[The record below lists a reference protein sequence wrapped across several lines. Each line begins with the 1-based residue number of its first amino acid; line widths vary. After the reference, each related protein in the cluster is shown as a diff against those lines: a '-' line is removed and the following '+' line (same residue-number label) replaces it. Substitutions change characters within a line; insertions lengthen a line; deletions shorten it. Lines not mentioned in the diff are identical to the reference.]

1 MQNKQHN
8 TKTNMK
14 KLALLAL
21 CAAGVAVTS
30 GCRTN
35 LGGGIMAS
43 TKPVEQGKYDVL
55 GDRVSGYES
64 SWYGPFGISYA
75 KPGNAA
81 LRCLDEAKAKAPGAD
96 ALIEV
101 GQNMEM
107 VNYGVARQI
116 ITRVEGT
123 PVKTK

>member
-1 MQNKQHN
+1 MNIQNI
-8 TKTNMK
+8 
-14 KLALLAL
+14 AIVAL
-21 CAAGVAVTS
+21 CAAGIAVAS

-35 LGGGIMAS
+35 MGGGLIPSSM
-43 TKPVEQGKYDVL
+43 PLEQGKYEVL

-64 SWYGPFGISYA
+64 SWFGPFGVSYA
-75 KPGNAA
+75 KPGSAV

-101 GQNMEM
+101 SQNLEM

>member
-1 MQNKQHN
+1 MSINKI
-8 TKTNMK
+8 
-14 KLALLAL
+14 ALMAL
-21 CAAGVAVTS
+21 CAVGVAVTS

-35 LGGGIMAS
+35 LGGGILPS
-43 TKPVEQGKYDVL
+43 TKPIEQGKYTVL

-64 SWYGPFGISYA
+64 SWYGPFGLSYA
-75 KPGNAA
+75 EPGNAA
-81 LRCLDEAKAKAPGAD
+81 LRCLDEAKAKAGAD

-116 ITRVEGT
+116 ITRIEGT
-123 PVKTK
+123 PVKTKE

>member
-1 MQNKQHN
+1 
-8 TKTNMK
+8 MK

-35 LGGGIMAS
+35 LGGGIMSS

-64 SWYGPFGISYA
+64 SWYGPFGVSYA
-75 KPGNAA
+75 KPGNAV

-107 VNYGVARQI
+107 VNYGIARQI
-116 ITRVEGT
+116 ITRIEGT

>member
-1 MQNKQHN
+1 MNVKN
-8 TKTNMK
+8 I
-14 KLALLAL
+14 ALMAL

-35 LGGGIMAS
+35 LGGGIMPS
-43 TKPVEQGKYDVL
+43 TKPVEQGKYTVL
-55 GDRVSGYES
+55 GDRVSGSES
-64 SWYGPFGISYA
+64 SWFGPFGVSYA

-107 VNYGVARQI
+107 VNWGIARQI

-123 PVKTK
+123 PVKTKE